1 MRVII
6 HFCIYSRVSIYPQAR
21 GYFILVTNCICG
33 RFNIASLNSA
43 DYAYT
48 RRDRCD

>member
-1 MRVII
+1 MQKFIFVYIRVHLSASTWI
-6 HFCIYSRVSIYPQAR
+6 
-21 GYFILVTNCICG
+21 FILVTNCIYG